1 MTSPAGSIGV
11 GVSIDASDL
20 ASEIT
25 RAVTN
30 ALGPALNSA
39 EGDADALQQALN
51 SISARAI
58 QQAAQ
63 ATDQLGQ
70 SADSAAQSQDRV
82 ARSSQGISQNLN
94 RIDASALTRIV
105 RGAEDA
111 EQELAQLDRWQLQN
125 LIQEANRAGQSI
137 GQDVAAGAS
146 HAERELR
153 ALDAAGLERLIRQA
167 QEAQRALRDT
177 GDEAEGAEQDTN
189 QLGEALGGLAGKA
202 AGAAVGLAG
211 IGSIMG
217 TISETIERSNI
228 ASKIGVQLD
237 LTKDEAAKAAQLTGD
252 VYAQGLGESFAQV
265 SDAVGAVQSTI
276 GRLGEDSDADFK
288 KMTASALAMA
298 DAFEVDVAESTQ
310 TANNLIRNGLAKD
323 GPEAMDLLT
332 AAMQRVPAAVR
343 EEIFPVMDEYSTY
356 FQSIGFSGQE
366 AMGIVVNAAQGGAIA
381 MDKAGDAIKEF
392 GIRATDLGDQGAMD
406 AIKSIGLDSTQM
418 ANDLLK
424 GGDTAQA
431 AFDKIVNGLLQIDD
445 PAAQA
450 QAAVALFGTP
460 LEDLDKAKIPGFLKG
475 LANGKDAMG
484 DFSGSAQDMVDQ
496 LNSGPAAAM
505 EKVKRGI
512 ENTFV
517 GALGKASQFIV
528 NNKEL
533 TIALASV
540 IAGLG
545 AAFLAVKGAMAIYN
559 TYLQATVIKT
569 KLLEVWTNR
578 AVIAQKA
585 MAAVKFLANP
595 YVLAIAAIVG
605 ALTLFFTKTE
615 TGRKIW
621 ASFMEFLKKAWETI
635 KRVVLDAWNN
645 SIKPALEEF
654 WGYIQENLIPVI
666 MDLWQN
672 TIVPAFKQIA
682 AAVMDAW
689 TNGIQ
694 PALMSIWKFI
704 SEVLVPI
711 IVWFVKNIVV
721 PYWKLLAETI
731 AWVWSNV
738 IGPALKL
745 FADFLTNVLAPA
757 LTWFWQNVITPVFNA
772 IATVIS
778 AWWNNWVKPVWDAFV
793 WVLQNVL
800 APLLVWL
807 WQTIIVPVFNAIAT
821 VISAWWNNFVKPV
834 WDAFVWVLQNV
845 LAPLF
850 TWLWQTIIVP
860 ALNGIGQ
867 VISFAWNNVI
877 KPIWDAFVWLLQN
890 VLAPVFGW
898 LWNNIV
904 KPAMDGI
911 GAVISFA
918 WNNVI
923 KPVIDFMLGGWRSI
937 GEVLSGVWNNI
948 IKPIWDGL
956 GNLIKTVWENVISPA
971 FEAIK
976 TALGKVGDFFS
987 STVRGITTV
996 WEGLKSILAKPIN
1009 FLINTVYNNGIKK
1022 AWDTVARFLPGLSPA
1037 GAIDPIPE
1045 HHTGGRINGP
1055 KGKDNVLMWGEAGEH
1070 MLTVQEVLRA
1080 GGHNLVYAMRDMIN
1094 KGIPFTWANGR
1105 IMPTETN
1112 APGFDPRSKA
1122 IQELGRAVQLGQ
1134 PDMAP
1139 QGLFAAFRPRGYD
1152 RGGEILP
1159 WMLQLEKGHKFA
1171 KAMSGTPYI
1180 AGSNY
1185 PTGGDC
1191 SGFMSAIANVILGG
1205 SGMGGA
1211 GHWSTVAFPAGQ
1223 ASTVNAAGQVW
1234 VAGLAGN
1241 TMSIG
1246 MNGGPASGGQ
1256 NGHTRGTLGSIP
1268 DLGYPAVN
1276 VESGGGTGGG
1286 ATYGGPAQ
1294 GAAGMPTAYHI
1305 PIGPNGFFE
1314 GGTGGSGPSPEEQR
1328 GFLEKKVLGIFDK
1341 LLKPAHD
1348 AINGVVGKPPP
1359 DWKQIPHSYLKK
1371 APEIAVDA
1379 AKKVIGGLG
1388 DKLAGA
1394 WTKAKDIGGDIVG
1407 GIAHAANP
1415 LNWFDNGGIARG
1427 VGYMPKNVI
1436 APERVLDPR
1445 QTELFETLVSSLSAI
1460 SRRASSGQPTGLGTV
1475 GLQNAVSAGFIKAAG
1490 FLGFSAPDY
1499 TRQGGDGGDTMAA
1512 ANKLDAT
1519 GRMISDTR
1527 ALIDRT
1533 ATSQEASDQ
1542 ARFDQQQ
1549 AVLSQVAGQLADKV
1563 FAPMVQTGV
1572 SSAMQAATKDGT
1584 MNALGTAVGQVA
1596 GQIISASV
1604 ASSNAASAASLTG
1617 MAGGGIAGINGS
1629 GVLYG
1634 PGTGTSDSILGLDRR
1649 TGLATTWVSRGEG
1662 VVPEWIM
1669 NRIPNLI
1676 PRLKAMVPR
1685 MATGGTA
1692 GSTANNTVGADL
1704 LGLGSGP
1711 LATIVNLLVRVLLEV
1726 IGVQIQVRDTLTDMA
1741 KDVRQFRGDFAAFDA
1756 SGRLTSDTSGLI
1768 DRSASSDE
1776 LVINEKLRILKQ
1788 IIVGLVKFVV
1798 EKVIVPMVQALFS
1811 GLISAATSAIG
1822 GAIGTAIGGPAGT
1835 AVGGV
1840 VGSIVGA
1847 GLSGL
1852 ASIATAAI
1860 GSVISAGAEA
1870 LLDGVFGLFDD
1881 GGVASGVGLM
1891 PKAVIAPERV
1901 LSPQM
1906 TQSFDRLVNAIA
1918 GGTVNP
1924 YGGKQVTIHAPFTV
1938 EGGERGGRE
1947 ARDRLL
1953 ELMS

>member
-25 RAVTN
+25 RAVTQ
-30 ALGPALNSA
+30 ALGPALNRA
-39 EGDADALQQALN
+39 EGDADQLQQALN
-51 SISARAI
+51 SISANAI
-58 QQAAQ
+58 NQAAQ
-63 ATDQLGQ
+63 ATNRLSQSSDQ
-70 SADSAAQSQDRV
+70 AAQSQDRV
-82 ARSSQGISQNLN
+82 ARSSQNVSSNLN

-167 QEAQRALRDT
+167 QEAQRALRET

-189 QLGEALGGLAGKA
+189 QLGSALGELAGKA

-211 IGSIMG
+211 IGTIMG
-217 TISETIERSNI
+217 TIGEAIDRQNI

-323 GPEAMDLLT
+323 GPEAFDLIT
-332 AAMQRVPAAVR
+332 AAMQRVPASMR

-356 FQSIGFSGQE
+356 FHSIGFDGQE

-392 GIRATDLGDQGAMD
+392 GIRATDLGDKGAMD

-418 ANDLLK
+418 ANDLLA

-445 PAAQA
+445 PAEQA
-450 QAAVALFGTP
+450 SAAVALFGTP

-545 AAFLAVKGAMAIYN
+545 GAFLAVKGAMAIYN

-569 KLLEVWTNR
+569 KLLEFWTNR

-621 ASFMEFLKKAWETI
+621 AKFVDFMKKAWETI
-635 KRVVLDAWNN
+635 KKAVVDAWTNT
-645 SIKPALEEF
+645 IQPALQQF
-654 WGYIQENLIPVI
+654 WSYIQEKLVPVI
-666 MDLWQN
+666 MDFWQN
-672 TIVPAFKQIA
+672 TVVPAWNQISA
-682 AAVMDAW
+682 AIADAW
-689 TNGIQ
+689 TNGIWPVLQ
-694 PALMSIWKFI
+694 NLWKFI
-704 SEVLVPI
+704 
-711 IVWFVKNIVV
+711 
-721 PYWKLLAETI
+721 AE
-731 AWVWSNV
+731 
-738 IGPALKL
+738 
-745 FADFLTNVLAPA
+745 VLAPA
-757 LTWFWQNVITPVFNA
+757 IMWFAQNVVIPYWTMLAKIISWAWQNVISPVFGFLVDTIVNVIAPAVIWFWQNVITPAFNA

-778 AWWNNWVKPVWDAFV
+778 AWWNNWVKPVWDALVFV
-793 WVLQNVL
+793 IQNVI
-800 APLLVWL
+800 APLLTWL
-807 WQTIIVPVFNAIAT
+807 WQTIIVPVFTAIAT

-850 TWLWQTIIVP
+850 TWLWQTIIAP
-860 ALNGIGQ
+860 ALQGIGM

-877 KPIWDAFVWLLQN
+877 KPVWDAFVWLLQN

-948 IKPIWDGL
+948 IKPIWDAL
-956 GNLIKTVWENVISPA
+956 GSLIRTVWENVISPA

-976 TALGKVGDFFS
+976 TALGKVGDFFRT
-987 STVRGITTV
+987 TVDGITSV
-996 WEGLKSILAKPIN
+996 WNGLKSILAKPIN
-1009 FLINTVYNNGIKK
+1009 FLIGTVYNNGIKK
-1022 AWDTVARFLPGLSPA
+1022 AWDTVAKFLPGLSPA
-1037 GAIDPIPE
+1037 GEIPLIPE

-1094 KGIPFTWANGR
+1094 KGIPFTWANGK

-1112 APGFDPRSKA
+1112 VPGFDPRSKA
-1122 IQELGRAVQLGQ
+1122 IQEYGRAVELGQ
-1134 PDMAP
+1134 PNLAP

-1152 RGGEILP
+1152 RGGEIEP

-1171 KAMSGTPYI
+1171 KKYSPLPYI
-1180 AGSNY
+1180 AGNAL
-1185 PTGGDC
+1185 PAGADC
-1191 SGFMSAIANVILGG
+1191 SGWMSAIADVILGG
-1205 SGMGGA
+1205 TGLNGS

-1223 ASTVNAAGQVW
+1223 ASTVHAANQVW
-1234 VAGLAGN
+1234 VGGLAGN

-1246 MNGGPASGGQ
+1246 MQGGPDSGGQ
-1256 NGHTRGTLGSIP
+1256 NGHTRGTLGAIP

-1286 ATYGGPAQ
+1286 PTYGGPAQ
-1294 GAAGMPTAYHI
+1294 SAAGMPTAYHM

-1314 GGTGGSGPSPEEQR
+1314 GGSGSTGPSPEEQR
-1328 GFLEKKVLGIFDK
+1328 GFLEKKVLKIFDGM
-1341 LLKPAHD
+1341 LKPAHD
-1348 AINGVVGKPPP
+1348 LIDKTVGKPPP

-1371 APEIAVDA
+1371 GPEIAVDA

-1388 DKLAGA
+1388 DALGSA
-1394 WTKAKDIGGDIVG
+1394 WNKAKDVGGDIL
-1407 GIAHAANP
+1407 HAANP

-1445 QTELFETLVSSLSAI
+1445 QTQLFETLVSSLSSI
-1460 SRRASSGQPTGLGTV
+1460 SRRASSGQPTGLGAM

-1499 TRQGGDGGDTMAA
+1499 TKQGGDGGATMAA
-1512 ANKLDAT
+1512 ADKLDAT

-1533 ATSQEASDQ
+1533 ATSQEASDK

-1549 AVLSQVAGQLADKV
+1549 AVLQQVASQLADKV

-1604 ASSNAASAASLTG
+1604 AGSNAASAASISG
-1617 MAGGGIAGINGS
+1617 MAGGGIAGINGN

-1634 PGTGTSDSILGLDRR
+1634 PGNGTSDSILGLDRR
-1649 TGLATTWVSRGEG
+1649 TGLPTTWVSRGEG

-1669 NRIPNLI
+1669 RRVPNLI
-1676 PRLKAMVPR
+1676 PRLKASIPR
-1685 MATGGTA
+1685 MATGGVPGTS
-1692 GSTANNTVGADL
+1692 STANNTVGADL
-1704 LGLGSGP
+1704 LGLGNGP

-1756 SGRLTSDTSGLI
+1756 TGRLTSDTSGLI
-1768 DRSASSDE
+1768 DRSSSSDE
-1776 LVINEKLRILKQ
+1776 LVTNEKLRILKQ

-1811 GLISAATSAIG
+1811 GLISAATSGIG
-1822 GAIGTAIGGPAGT
+1822 SAIGTAIGGPAGT

-1840 VGSIVGA
+1840 VGSVVGA

-1860 GSVISAGAEA
+1860 GSVVAAGAEA

-1881 GGVASGVGLM
+1881 GGIANGVGFM
-1891 PKAVIAPERV
+1891 PKATIQPERV
-1901 LSPQM
+1901 LNPSN
-1906 TQSFDRLVNAIA
+1906 TASFDRLVDALV
-1918 GGTVNP
+1918 GGTLSP

-1938 EGGERGGRE
+1938 EGGERGGRD